1 MSNTFDVII
10 VGGGPAGLFAAWWL
24 ADHSDLSVCIVER
37 GNMVKKRGC
46 PLGKAKKCM
55 KCDPCHI
62 LSGMGGG
69 GLFSD
74 GKLNFIH
81 KLGKTDLTQFM
92 PRSEAESLIEE
103 TEAIFD
109 RFGMTAPVFPSDMES
124 AKSIRKEAKKHG
136 IDLLLIRQKH
146 LGSDCLPN
154 HIDGMCEA
162 LHERG
167 VSIRTGE
174 DVRHVIVEGGEV
186 RGLITDKGELRCR
199 AAILAPG
206 RVGADWMGDMAK
218 KYGME
223 LQQRGIEV
231 GVRVETHNDVMSD
244 LTNVIYDPTFF
255 VQTQRYDDQTRT
267 FCTNPAGFITLENY
281 QDFVCVNGHAYRN
294 RKSDN
299 TNFAF
304 LSKVILTDPVSDS
317 HGYGVA
323 IGRLASLIGGGKPIL
338 QRLGDLRRGRRS
350 TWQRIHNG
358 YVEPTLTEV
367 TPGDIAMALPGRI
380 VTNLVEGLEQ
390 LNLVVPGI
398 ADDSTLLYAPEI
410 KFFSTQVA
418 TSSDLETSVSNLF
431 VAGDGPGVSGN
442 IVSAAATGIIP
453 AKAIVKKFGK
463 GEGRD
468 EKIGKGKPFFRGFHF
483 SPLPILP
490 SQDFHKRGGQRV
502 GDGAKKPGLM
512 QVPQGNAKPERFDLG
527 FFYRENEG
535 DSIRSESLW
544 RGGEFGEGGEL

>member
-1 MSNTFDVII
+1 MSDTFDVVI

-37 GNMVKKRGC
+37 GNMVKKRSC
-46 PLGKAKKCM
+46 PLGKTKKCM
-55 KCDPCHI
+55 RCDPCNI

-81 KLGKTDLTQFM
+81 KLGKTDLTQFL
-92 PRSEAESLIEE
+92 PRSEAETLIEE

-109 RFGMTAPVFPSDMES
+109 RFGMSAPVFPSDMES
-124 AKSIRKEAKKHG
+124 AKAIRKEAKKHG

-146 LGSDCLPN
+146 LGSDCLPT
-154 HIDGMCEA
+154 HIDRMCET
-162 LHERG
+162 LQERG
-167 VSIRTGE
+167 VVIRTGE
-174 DVRHVIVEGGEV
+174 NVERVLVEEGEV
-186 RGLITDKGELRCR
+186 RGLVTGKGELRCR

-206 RVGADWMGDMAK
+206 RVGSDWMGEMAK

-223 LQQRGIEV
+223 LMQRGIEV
-231 GVRVETHNDVMSD
+231 GVRVEVHNDVMSD
-244 LTNVIYDPTFF
+244 LTDVIYDPTFF
-255 VQTQRYDDQTRT
+255 VQTQRYDDETRT
-267 FCTNPAGFITLENY
+267 FCTNPAGFIALENY
-281 QDFVCVNGHAYRN
+281 QDFVCVNGHAYRHS
-294 RKSDN
+294 KSDN

-304 LSKVILTDPVSDS
+304 LSKVVLTDPVSDS
-317 HGYGVA
+317 HGYGAA
-323 IGRLASLIGGGKPIL
+323 IGKLATLIGGGKPIL

-350 TWQRIHNG
+350 TWQRIHYG
-358 YVEPTLTEV
+358 YVEPTLTQV

-418 TSSDLETSVSNLF
+418 TSSDLETSVANLF

-453 AKAIVKKFGK
+453 AKALVRRFG
-463 GEGRD
+463 
-468 EKIGKGKPFFRGFHF
+468 
-483 SPLPILP
+483 
-490 SQDFHKRGGQRV
+490 
-502 GDGAKKPGLM
+502 
-512 QVPQGNAKPERFDLG
+512 
-527 FFYRENEG
+527 
-535 DSIRSESLW
+535 
-544 RGGEFGEGGEL
+544 GGE